1 MTERPA
7 GEVLYR
13 NQGRVVVVTGA
24 SGGIGNAIAIAF
36 AKSGAQVISLD
47 VIPTEQAG
55 ANIAFIR
62 CDVSDPRIVKERFS
76 RSSRVLV
83 TSTYL

>member
-24 SGGIGNAIAIAF
+24 SGGIGKAIALRF
-36 AKSGAQVISLD
+36 AAEGAKVA
-47 VIPTEQAG
+47 V
-55 ANIAFIR
+55 
-62 CDVSDPRIVKERFS
+62 VS
-76 RSSRVLV
+76 RSESSCGGAAEEINRKCLARV
-83 TSTYL
+83 